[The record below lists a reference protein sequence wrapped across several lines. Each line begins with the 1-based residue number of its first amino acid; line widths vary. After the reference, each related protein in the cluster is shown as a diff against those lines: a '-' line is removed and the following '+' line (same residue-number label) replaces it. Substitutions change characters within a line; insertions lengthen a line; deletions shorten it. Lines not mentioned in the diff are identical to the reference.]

1 MQTPIFNPVDRP
13 LHLTKEKAA
22 ARQAHMAVLALS
34 AGDYDAAVT
43 LAGAAD
49 EMLSGDPSLE
59 VTSAALTPPPGAED
73 LAPYKWKE
81 IVNLERNW
89 LKHKT
94 DVDKI
99 PPEIT
104 LDLDNAPFY
113 VFRAIRKLPLTM
125 ITPEMIAFDD
135 WYRARVIHQRQ
146 SDRS

>member
-1 MQTPIFNPVDRP
+1 MQIPSFDPLDRP

-22 ARQAHMAVLALS
+22 SRQAHLAVLALL

-49 EMLSGDPSLE
+49 EMLAGDPALE
-59 VTSAALTPPPGAED
+59 VTSAALTPPPQAAE

-94 DVDKI
+94 DIDKI

-125 ITPEMIAFDD
+125 LTPEMVAFDD
-135 WYRARVIHQRQ
+135 WYRARIIQQRQ
-146 SDRS
+146 KDGP